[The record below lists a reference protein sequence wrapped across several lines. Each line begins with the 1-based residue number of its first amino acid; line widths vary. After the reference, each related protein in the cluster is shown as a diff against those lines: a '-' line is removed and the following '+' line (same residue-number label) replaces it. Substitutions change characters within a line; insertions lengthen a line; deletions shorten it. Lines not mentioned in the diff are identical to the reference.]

1 MSRAE
6 KAARAAELYAQGM
19 TGTRIAEIMGI
30 SSSHCYDLLSD
41 PSGEKLR
48 ARKARYE
55 TPCAGCGRTVNSNSP
70 PVDGQVCI
78 RCAMDERTIWTRDA
92 IVLAIQEWADENGG
106 IPPAANDFYR
116 AGATDRNPSVV
127 TVQKQF
133 GTWNAAIRA
142 AGFEPHPCGPVG
154 GYETLTEEQRFECAR
169 RYAAG
174 ESTPQIA
181 ADFGCT
187 PGAVAKWVRRAGVPM
202 RQSFSCRDAA

>member
-6 KAARAAELYAQGM
+6 KAARAAELYAQGL
-19 TGTRIAEIMGI
+19 TGARVAEIMEI
-30 SSSHCYDLLSD
+30 SRSHCYELLSD
-41 PSGEKLR
+41 PSGEKVR
-48 ARKARYE
+48 ERKARYE
-55 TPCAGCGRTVNSNSP
+55 TSCAGCGRTVNSNSP
-70 PVDGQVCI
+70 PVDGQVCF
-78 RCAMDERTIWTRDA
+78 RCSMDERTIWTRDA

-116 AGATDRNPSVV
+116 LGATDRNPSVV

-142 AGFEPHPCGPVG
+142 AGFEPHPGGPVG
-154 GYETLTEEQRFECAR
+154 GYEPLSEEQRSACAR

-174 ESTPQIA
+174 ESTTRIA

-187 PGAVAKWVRRAGVPM
+187 PGAVSRWVKRAGVPM
-202 RQSFSCRDAA
+202 RPSFAERAAA